1 MTMPHMTG
9 DVLTRKLQE
18 VRPGIP
24 VIICTGYSEKV
35 TQEMIER
42 LKIRALIMKP
52 IIRDELLLAVRQV
65 IDEVTHLAT

>member
-1 MTMPHMTG
+1 MTG

-24 VIICTGYSEKV
+24 VIVCTGYSEKV

-52 IIRDELLLAVRQV
+52 IIRDELLLTVRK
-65 IDEVTHLAT
+65 ILDEDEK